1 MIRTELINWITI
13 VSGLMAAVFWLWSAL
28 VRVPNYVE
36 TMVNE
41 RGSIPWAIKRQS
53 RLSAVAAVFTAIAVL
68 AQAAAAFL
76 GAGSRPTGRSL
87 SSE

>member
-41 RGSIPWAIKRQS
+41 RGSIPWAIKRRS